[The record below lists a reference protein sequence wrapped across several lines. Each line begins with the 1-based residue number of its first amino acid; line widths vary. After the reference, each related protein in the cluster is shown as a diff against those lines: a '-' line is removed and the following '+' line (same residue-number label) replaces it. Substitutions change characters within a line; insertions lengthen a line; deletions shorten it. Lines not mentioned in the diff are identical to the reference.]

1 MGVHTRA
8 FNQHRQKNNNVDQ
21 QVSNYFTYDRDELL
35 SLYYRARTEEGLN
48 FNRAWEYG
56 FVEDLYLTYYK

>member
-21 QVSNYFTYDRDELL
+21 QVSNYFTYDRDE
-35 SLYYRARTEEGLN
+35 
-48 FNRAWEYG
+48 
-56 FVEDLYLTYYK
+56 